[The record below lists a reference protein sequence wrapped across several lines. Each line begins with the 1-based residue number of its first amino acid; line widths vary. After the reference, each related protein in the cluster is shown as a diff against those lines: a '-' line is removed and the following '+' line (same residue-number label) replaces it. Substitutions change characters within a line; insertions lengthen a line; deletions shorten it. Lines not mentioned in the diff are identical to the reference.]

1 MTRYLINGKVVM
13 ADNPDFGKQL
23 AEVYGSKN
31 RPLCLCKSPGV
42 EVYIAKLA
50 EKTYIIKR
58 MPNSGGSHS
67 PECESYEP
75 PQELSG
81 AGQVMGAAIQEDS
94 AEGVTTIKLNFS
106 LSKSPSKPV
115 INSGGEKDSVK
126 TDGSKLTLRGALHYL
141 WEEAGF
147 NRWSPSMAGK
157 RNWYIVR
164 KFLQQAAEGKTT
176 KRMNLNEVL
185 YIPESFSPDHKDDI
199 IRRRNH
205 HLLKLTNSQTA
216 TKPLML
222 MIGEVK
228 EVGQARYGYK
238 MVVKHLP
245 DYPFMM
251 NEDIF
256 KRFSKRFDTE
266 LEMWSISDSIHLVA
280 IATFGVG
287 RTGVASIEEISVM
300 TVSDNWIPFETVV
313 EKQLLDTLIH
323 QKRRFIKGL
332 RYNLSSSSPLAF
344 AVLTDT
350 PNATALYIVDPEV
363 SDSYLEEM
371 AELRDGSKL
380 DSWIWNVLDD
390 MPELP
395 EKMEQIPQF
404 S

>member
-1 MTRYLINGKVVM
+1 MMRYLINGKVVASES
-13 ADNPDFGKQL
+13 ADFAKRL

-31 RPLCLCKSPGV
+31 RPLCLCKDTGV

-94 AEGVTTIKLNFS
+94 TEGITTIKLNFS
-106 LSKSPSKPV
+106 LSKSASKPI
-115 INSGGEKDSVK
+115 INSGSEKDSVK
-126 TDGSKLTLRGALHYL
+126 TDGSKLSLRGALHYL

-147 NRWSPSMAGK
+147 NRWTPSMAGK

-176 KRMNLNEVL
+176 KRMSLNDVL
-185 YIPESFSPDHKDDI
+185 YIPEPFSPEHRDEIVK
-199 IRRRNH
+199 RRNH
-205 HLLKLTNSQTA
+205 HLMKLTNTQSA
-216 TKPLML
+216 TKSLML

-238 MVVKHLP
+238 LVVKHLP
-245 DYPFMM
+245 DYHFMM
-251 NEDIF
+251 NEDIY
-256 KRFSKRFDTE
+256 KRFCKRFDTE
-266 LEMWSISDSIHLVA
+266 LEMWSASDSIHLVA

-287 RTGVASIEEISVM
+287 KTGVASIEEISVM
-300 TVSDNWIPFETVV
+300 TVSENWIPFETFV
-313 EKQLLDTLIH
+313 EKELLDALVN

-344 AVLTDT
+344 AVLTDSE
-350 PNATALYIVDPEV
+350 NATALYIVDPEV
-363 SDSYLEEM
+363 SDSYLEEL
-371 AELRDGSKL
+371 AELRDASKL
-380 DSWIWNVLDD
+380 ESWVWNILDE
-390 MPELP
+390 MPDLP
-395 EKMEQIPQF
+395 EKNAKIPQTI
-404 S
+404 

>member
-1 MTRYLINGKVVM
+1 MMRYLINGKVVV
-13 ADNPDFGKQL
+13 ADSPDFSKQL
-23 AEVYGSKN
+23 AEVYGSKI
-31 RPLCLCKSPGV
+31 RPLCLCKHPGV

-58 MPNSGGSHS
+58 MPNSGGCHA

-94 AEGVTTIKLNFS
+94 AEGVTTIKLDFS

-115 INSGGEKDSVK
+115 INSGSEKDSVR
-126 TDGSKLTLRGALHYL
+126 TDGSRLTLRGALHYL

-147 NRWSPSMAGK
+147 NRWSPTMAGK
-157 RNWYIVR
+157 RNWYVVR

-176 KRMNLNEVL
+176 KRMSLNDVL
-185 YIPESFSPDHKDDI
+185 YVPEPFNPEHKDDI
-199 IRRRNH
+199 VKRRNH
-205 HLLKLTNSQTA
+205 HLLKLTNPQSA
-216 TKPLML
+216 TKPLMML
-222 MIGEVK
+222 VGEVK

-238 MVVKHLP
+238 LVVKHLP
-245 DYPFMM
+245 DFHFMM

-256 KRFSKRFDTE
+256 KRFCKRFDTE
-266 LEMWSISDSIHLVA
+266 LEMWSASESVHLIA
-280 IATFGVG
+280 IATFGIG
-287 RTGVASIEEISVM
+287 KTGVASIEEISVM

-313 EKQLLDTLIH
+313 EKQLLDTLVN

-332 RYNLSSSSPLAF
+332 RYNLSSDAPLAF

-350 PNATALYIVDPEV
+350 KEATALYIVDPEV
-363 SDSYLEEM
+363 SDRYLEEL
-371 AELRDGSKL
+371 AELRDASKL
-380 DSWIWNVLDD
+380 SSWVWNILDD

-395 EKMEQIPQF
+395 EKMVLIPQLD
-404 S
+404 